1 MANGDGAQNPNG
13 GQPGG
18 QNDGQQPQQ
27 PQNPTGGGQQPQGQQ
42 PGAAAIAE
50 KTYSYREDRTDWV
63 PRHRLNELSGGKT
76 KAEQERDT
84 ARAELETERKRVQAL
99 SGVTPQDPKA
109 AEQTAIRDAIMQL
122 VPEIGLLKGMTK
134 EQLEEILDAAKTART
149 STQATWERHATTM
162 LNDLDAEAGK
172 ILGTDKLSAT
182 QQSRLRSA
190 YRDEA
195 RQAMAE
201 RQEQKERGERRSLDT
216 TAQDNDFVARHE
228 RGDKT
233 LIKEF
238 VKAFLD
244 DFYEPAR
251 RQVTAQQ
258 ARRQFRPTP
267 RGERVRTPLTAGAQ
281 PVDLNNEAEFK
292 KALLSAR
299 GASE

>member
-1 MANGDGAQNPNG
+1 MANEGGTQNPS
-13 GQPGG
+13 
-18 QNDGQQPQQ
+18 GQQAAGQTEGQQQQQQ
-27 PQNPTGGGQQPQGQQ
+27 PNPTGGGQQQQQQ
-42 PGAAAIAE
+42 PGSGAGAE
-50 KTYSYREDRTDWV
+50 KTYSYKEDRTDWV
-63 PRHRLNELSGGKT
+63 PRHRMNEVSGGKT
-76 KAEQERDT
+76 KAEQERDA
-84 ARAELETERKRVQAL
+84 ARGELEIERKRVQAL

-134 EQLEEILDAAKTART
+134 EQLQEILDAAQTART

-162 LNDLDAEAGK
+162 MNDLDAEAAK
-172 ILGTDKLSAT
+172 TLGTDKLTPT
-182 QQSRLRSA
+182 QQGRLRGA
-190 YRDEA
+190 YGDEA
-195 RQAMAE
+195 RAAMYV
-201 RQEQKERGERRSLDT
+201 RQEQKQRGERQSLET
-216 TAQDNDFVARHE
+216 TAQDNDFIARHE

-238 VKAFLD
+238 TKAFLD

-267 RGERVRTPLTAGAQ
+267 RGERVRTPLTQGAQ